1 MSYNRSRQEVV
12 ADALRRLNAPAGA
25 EVKRATA
32 EQLAAHDA
40 FWELDKR
47 SDEDVR
53 RALMRTVAT

>member
-1 MSYNRSRQEVV
+1 VTYNRTRQEFV

-32 EQLAAHDA
+32 EQIAAHDA

-53 RALMRTVAT
+53 SFLERPTQ